1 MRPYAGESLEVSG
14 MIFRVVGIVPE
25 PDRHRGKRLG
35 ADQLTVFIRDR
46 FATFIENLDRHS
58 KRDALQLAAP
68 DRQYR
73 IAGGKTAD
81 NVGAAGDRC
90 KLDVFGDRVIDIVEA
105 LGRQRRTGRENGSQ
119 IR

>member
-14 MIFRVVGIVPE
+14 MIFRIVGIVPE
-25 PDRHRGKRLG
+25 SDRHRGKCPG
-35 ADQLTVFIRDR
+35 ADQLTVFIPYR
-46 FATFIENLDRHS
+46 FTMFVENLDRHTE
-58 KRDALQLAAP
+58 RDALQLAAP
-68 DRQYR
+68 HRQYR

-81 NVGAAGDRC
+81 NVGAAGDRR